1 MSRFPKTQ
9 HTYVLQFA
17 TSHRFSTL
25 TTNAVSLACFVFL
38 SLRPVCSV
46 AFHGHKTFPT
56 FPKKKR
62 TAFPGKVRKR
72 RWDVFEKGKRH
83 KISAKFLVTNS
94 PITQSLGEFFLFW
107 ALFFWGG
114 VAFFFVA
121 MGWKYGWKTSQEKAK
136 KTYSSP
142 KRAQSGLKL
151 SARQITTCSVLAS
164 WAKALR

>member
-17 TSHRFSTL
+17 TSHQFSTL
-25 TTNAVSLACFVFL
+25 TTNAVSPACFVFL

-107 ALFFWGG
+107 ALFFLGG
-114 VAFFFVA
+114 GGFFLCGNGMKIWVEDQPR
-121 MGWKYGWKTSQEKAK
+121 KSK
-136 KTYSSP
+136 KKHIP
-142 KRAQSGLKL
+142 HPREL
-151 SARQITTCSVLAS
+151 SLV
-164 WAKALR
+164 